1 MSKKDIHIK
10 NRKATFEYE
19 IIDKLSA
26 GLQLQG
32 TEIKSIKEG
41 DAGINEAFCQF
52 IKDELFVINMHIA
65 EYKFGTYDNHEPK
78 RPRKLLLQRGELDR
92 WKKKVAEKGLTIVPT
107 LLFVNDKGL
116 AKLNIALAQGKKI
129 HDKRDSIQDKDN
141 KRQLDRLMKYK

>member
-52 IKDELFVINMHIA
+52 IKDELFVINMQIA